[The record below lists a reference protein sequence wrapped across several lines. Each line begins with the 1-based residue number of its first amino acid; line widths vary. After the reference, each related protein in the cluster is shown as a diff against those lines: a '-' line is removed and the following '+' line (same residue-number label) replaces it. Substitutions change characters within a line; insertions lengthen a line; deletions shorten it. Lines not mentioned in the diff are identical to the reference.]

1 MTIQWFPGHMAKARR
16 QVSENLK
23 LVDIVF
29 ELVDA
34 RLPLSSRNPM
44 IDEVIN
50 QKPRLLILNKVDMAD
65 EAETRRWIAYFEKQ
79 GHRAVAINSFE
90 GKGLQAVTK
99 AAQDVLAE
107 KWARMKS
114 KGMKPRA
121 IRAMIVGIPNV
132 GKSTLINRLA
142 KKNLAK
148 TGNMPGVT
156 KAQQWIKVGKDIE
169 LLDTPGILWPKF
181 EDQEIGY
188 KLALTGAIKDTLTNM
203 EDLAVY
209 GLNFLAVHYP
219 TRMEERYGITAVAED
234 LVETFDQ
241 IGKLRRVYGQGG
253 EIDYDQV
260 ALLVVRDIRDQH
272 LGKLTLDFVEEQV
285 EKEQLA
291 EAIEKENEER
301 RRQNAEMRRQQRQQE
316 QQNL

>member
-44 IDEVIN
+44 IDEVIH
-50 QKPRLLILNKVDMAD
+50 QKPRLLILNKQDMAD
-65 EAETRRWIAYFEKQ
+65 ETETRRWIEYFAQK
-79 GHRAVAINSFE
+79 GFKAVAINSFE
-90 GKGLQAVTK
+90 GKGLQSVIK
-99 AAQDVLAE
+99 AAQEILAE
-107 KWARMKS
+107 KWDRMKAR
-114 KGMKPRA
+114 GMKPRA

-156 KAQQWIKVGKDIE
+156 KSQQWIKVAKDIE

-181 EDQEIGY
+181 EDQQVGY
-188 KLALTGAIKDTLTNM
+188 KLALTGAIKDTIINM
-203 EDLAVY
+203 EDLAIF
-209 GLNFLAVHYP
+209 GLNFLATHYP
-219 TRMEERYGITAVAED
+219 ARMEERYKLTSVSEN
-234 LVETFDQ
+234 LVETFDH
-241 IGKLRRVYGQGG
+241 IGKLRRVFGQGG

-260 ALLVVRDIRDQH
+260 ALLIVRDIRDQH
-272 LGKLTLDFVEEQV
+272 LGVLTFDFV
-285 EKEQLA
+285 KEQLEKEKLA
-291 EAIEKENEER
+291 AAIEIENEER
-301 RRQNAEMRRQQRQQE
+301 RKRTAKLRRQQSLE
-316 QQNL
+316 NKE